1 MKDKY
6 TILIIAHRL
15 STIINSDRI
24 MLIEDGKVTAKGT
37 HKELLRNNKSYK
49 KLYNKELID
58 KDN

>member
-1 MKDKY
+1 
-6 TILIIAHRL
+6 
-15 STIINSDRI
+15 

-37 HKELLRNNKSYK
+37 HKELLKNNKSYK